1 MVSSTIRAPVGF
13 RVDPHGFAEGIASGA
28 GVACVDRKRTAAL
41 PATGRDLPDGQALGG
56 DEILRGTG
64 AAIDDHQ
71 WKYTSGDRRL
81 TKKKSEYYDGA
92 MQIEK
97 GIDKLVKTVR
107 VMILDKPGFFG
118 KVATAIG
125 AAGGNIGD
133 IKLVEY
139 GLEYN
144 TRDVTIFVDSDT
156 QLQGVLEELG
166 KVEGVIISDIID
178 PVLEMHRGGK
188 ISVKSRIN
196 IDSISTIRKVY
207 TPGVAKVCKLIQRKP
222 DLAYKYTV
230 IPNTVAIVTNGTAIL
245 GLGDIGAV
253 AGMPVME
260 GKAALFDALVGI
272 NGVPILIQ
280 SKDTEEIIRTVA
292 SIAPTFGAI
301 KLEDIKAP
309 ECFEIEDR
317 LGEMLDIPVMHDDQH
332 GTAVVVLA
340 ALLNAS
346 KYVGMQV
353 KNDTVGMVGLGA
365 AGMGISKLLM
375 AFGVR
380 KMLGADINPGAQ
392 AIFGKEGG
400 KPVTLP
406 EVMASSDIV
415 ICTTGVQGLIKKE
428 MIRKGQVILALSNPR
443 PEILPEEAREAGAS
457 FAADGRG
464 VNNALAFP
472 GVFRGALNARARKIN
487 NRMKIAAAKVI
498 SSCASAGELVPSILD
513 REMHAK
519 VAEAV
524 ERAAFETGVARPR
537 TEEIEET

>member
-1 MVSSTIRAPVGF
+1 
-13 RVDPHGFAEGIASGA
+13 
-28 GVACVDRKRTAAL
+28 
-41 PATGRDLPDGQALGG
+41 
-56 DEILRGTG
+56 
-64 AAIDDHQ
+64 
-71 WKYTSGDRRL
+71 
-81 TKKKSEYYDGA
+81 

-107 VMILDKPGFFG
+107 VMILDKPGYFG

-125 AAGGNIGD
+125 NAGGNIGD
-133 IKLVEY
+133 IKLVGF

-144 TRDVTIFVDSDT
+144 TRDVTIFVDSEP

-188 ISVKSRIN
+188 ISVKSRIPV
-196 IDSISTIRKVY
+196 DSISTIRKIY

-222 DLAYKYTV
+222 ELAYDYTV
-230 IPNTVAIVTNGTAIL
+230 IPNSVAIVTNGTAIL

-253 AGMPVME
+253 PGMPVME

-272 NGVPILIQ
+272 NGIPILIQ

-301 KLEDIKAP
+301 KIEDIKAP

-317 LGEMLDIPVMHDDQH
+317 LSEMLDIPVMHDDQH

-375 AFGVR
+375 AYGVR
-380 KMLGADINPGAQ
+380 KMLGGDINPVAQ
-392 AIFGKEGG
+392 EIFAKAGG
-400 KPVTLP
+400 KP
-406 EVMASSDIV
+406 
-415 ICTTGVQGLIKKE
+415 
-428 MIRKGQVILALSNPR
+428 
-443 PEILPEEAREAGAS
+443 
-457 FAADGRG
+457 
-464 VNNALAFP
+464 
-472 GVFRGALNARARKIN
+472 
-487 NRMKIAAAKVI
+487 
-498 SSCASAGELVPSILD
+498 
-513 REMHAK
+513 
-519 VAEAV
+519 
-524 ERAAFETGVARPR
+524 
-537 TEEIEET
+537 